1 MQRAYRVSKAI
12 TVLVTSIVMRLA
24 RKRAPATKPRR
35 SKTDSNRDFFTRGLP
50 RLTRDQNFSLNV
62 IGA

>member
-1 MQRAYRVSKAI
+1 
-12 TVLVTSIVMRLA
+12 MRLA
-24 RKRAPATKPRR
+24 RKRAPATKPIR

-50 RLTRDQNFSLNV
+50 RLTRDQNFSANV